1 VRNRSVRTAAR
12 TVTRKAQASVD
23 AGVASDAEAAIRE
36 AASVL
41 DRAAKRHIIHPN
53 AASRHKSRLMQRLNR
68 IGAPEA
74 QQEAAPKRA
83 RRAPAKPRAT
93 TAKPRAT
100 AAKPRA
106 RKT

>member
-1 VRNRSVRTAAR
+1 VRTAAR

-23 AGVASDAEAAIRE
+23 GGVASDADAAIRE

-68 IGAPEA
+68 IGAPQAE
-74 QQEAAPKRA
+74 QEAVPKRA
-83 RRAPAKPRAT
+83 RRTTAKPAAKSRAAAKPRAT
-93 TAKPRAT
+93 TAKPRT
-100 AAKPRA
+100 
-106 RKT
+106 RKTKE